1 MVAVFASR
9 VCVREVMFAEADSRT
24 SRCPTTVLSASC
36 IHGGCLLSSASVG
49 VHHLHSCD
57 RRGRRVALLGHVEQ
71 LLVEERSA
79 TAAAVKVV
87 EAVEAVNSKIR
98 SKADVSR
105 QAALKEGMELRS
117 ALSAALK
124 EEAATTSLL
133 ADVEIIQ
140 RETKAKEE
148 VNTRQGKR

>member
-1 MVAVFASR
+1 M
-9 VCVREVMFAEADSRT
+9 
-24 SRCPTTVLSASC
+24 
-36 IHGGCLLSSASVG
+36 
-49 VHHLHSCD
+49 
-57 RRGRRVALLGHVEQ
+57 
-71 LLVEERSA
+71 
-79 TAAAVKVV
+79 
-87 EAVEAVNSKIR
+87 EAVNSKIR

>member
-1 MVAVFASR
+1 M
-9 VCVREVMFAEADSRT
+9 
-24 SRCPTTVLSASC
+24 RCPPRYHQREAKAKEELISELSAA
-36 IHGGCLLSSASVG
+36 HALENEAAATAVSSLTSELAEVK
-49 VHHLHSCD
+49 
-57 RRGRRVALLGHVEQ
+57 Q
-71 LLVEERSA
+71 LLAQERNA
-79 TAAAVKVV
+79 TAAAVK
-87 EAVEAVNSKIR
+87 AVEAAEAANANIR
-98 SKADVSR
+98 SEADVSQ
-105 QAALKEGMELRS
+105 QAAVTESMELRS